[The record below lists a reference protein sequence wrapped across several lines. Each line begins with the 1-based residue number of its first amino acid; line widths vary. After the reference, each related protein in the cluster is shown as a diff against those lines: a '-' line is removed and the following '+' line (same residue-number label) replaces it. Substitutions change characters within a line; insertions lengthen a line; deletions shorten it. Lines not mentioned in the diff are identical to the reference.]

1 MTVTNVVIVQ
11 GSGVRSRP
19 GLTDGGI
26 IARMIRR
33 GLSLM
38 MGTGSPEEAVRAL
51 FISTDRVGIK
61 INGIAG
67 RELTTPPEVALPLA
81 RLLVQGGLEA
91 RRIMIWDRTNREV
104 KSAGYRLN
112 LDGTEFQ
119 VLGTDAAV
127 AGYGRDPVI
136 HRSVGSRFSAIQTDR
151 IDASVSFAVLKDH
164 GLAGVSGGMKNYFGA
179 IHNPNK
185 FHDTN
190 CDPGVAEVFDS
201 PPVKNKHRLTILDA
215 LTVQYHRGPSF
226 HPKWAERVER
236 LIFGLDPVAVDSVG
250 RTLIEDLRKRHGLP
264 SLKEDGRPPSY
275 LNTAES
281 LGLGTA
287 RSEKIRIIEE
297 EV

>member
-1 MTVTNVVIVQ
+1 MAVTNVVIVK

-19 GLTDGGI
+19 GHTDEGI
-26 IARMIRR
+26 VARMIGR

-38 MGTGSPEEAVRAL
+38 MGTGSPEEAIRAL
-51 FISTDRVGIK
+51 FVSTDRVGIK

-67 RELTTPPEVALPLA
+67 RELTTPPEVAFPLA

-136 HRSVGSRFSAIQTDR
+136 HRNVGSRFSAIQTDR
-151 IDASVSFAVLKDH
+151 IDASISFAVLKDH
-164 GLAGVSGGMKNYFGA
+164 GLAGVTGGMKNYFGA

-185 FHDTN
+185 YHDTK
-190 CDPGVAEVFDS
+190 CDPGLAEVFEA
-201 PPVKNKHRLTILDA
+201 PPIKTKHRLTILDA
-215 LTVQYHRGPSF
+215 LTVQYHRGPSS
-226 HPKWAERVER
+226 HPKWAERAER
-236 LIFGLDPVAVDSVG
+236 LVFGLDPVAVDAVG
-250 RTLIEDLRKRHGLP
+250 WMLIEGLRKKHGLP
-264 SLKEDGRPPSY
+264 SLEEDGRPPLY
-275 LNTAES
+275 LHSAET